1 MSWLFE
7 QPVIIVLLGV
17 ALILG
22 LGAAWSASGRQELLY
37 GIAAVLVL
45 ITAGL
50 VVEKMVVTDGEAI
63 RTTLQQ
69 IARDVQSN
77 NQRAVIGH
85 VYSGAPV
92 LKQEAE
98 AKLPSFH
105 FTECRIT
112 RINKVEIDRNAEP
125 RSADVEFNL
134 IATATV
140 RQSGFEGTDTVP

>member
-7 QPVIIVLLGV
+7 QPVVIVLLGI

-37 GIAAVLVL
+37 GIGAVLVL
-45 ITAGL
+45 IIAGL

-63 RTTLQQ
+63 RATLQQ

-77 NQRAVIGH
+77 KHRAVIGH
-85 VYSGAPV
+85 LYSGAPQ

-112 RINKVEIDRNAEP
+112 CINKVEVNGNAEP
-125 RSADVEFNL
+125 RSAV
-134 IATATV
+134 
-140 RQSGFEGTDTVP
+140 